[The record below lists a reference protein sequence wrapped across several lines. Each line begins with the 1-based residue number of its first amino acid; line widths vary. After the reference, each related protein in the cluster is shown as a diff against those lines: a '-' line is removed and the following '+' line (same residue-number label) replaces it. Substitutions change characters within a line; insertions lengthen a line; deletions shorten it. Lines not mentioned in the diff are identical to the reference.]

1 MLCAAAIVLTVS
13 LLSCQKDESDPNP
26 PQTQEEPTIAIE
38 VTAAESDHAL
48 YTITVEHAEQAYF
61 LTLESDMTEPTDE
74 MISQIGTRLSDGVN
88 RNLRAEGLTASTS
101 YTVYALAIGADG
113 KTARDRKEFLTA
125 DVVVDN
131 NSLHA
136 TTAMGVY
143 YGCTFSENAANYYF
157 MLTDCPFQSGVA
169 QGAGK
174 MVYFDCYGPVS
185 DTPSHAVI
193 PTGKYTYEDGVTHE
207 QFRISNESTVLLTV
221 DESGKITDNI
231 YFSEGE
237 LDITSDP
244 SGSYTIEGRFVTRG
258 GEEMRISYTGTMELT
273 NQSGVYGEDITVETT
288 YAYSDMTYYGD
299 AYGAGFSEYYFRLG
313 DMTPDSDGN
322 PLGSGYVLDFDL
334 WGATSAD
341 ADNAVLPEGT
351 YTFSSDIALNTI
363 AADKS
368 CGHYTLPDGS
378 ARYRIDYK
386 EGTATVKHTADG
398 YEISGH
404 FVLEDGYRLNFSY
417 KGALTFK
424 NMAPAVSEDINEV
437 FATGEGSYYG
447 DLYGYGTANYT
458 LTFTSSDGKTVLMID
473 MNDVL
478 DESHDPVIS
487 EGTYT
492 LDENGSAAAGKY
504 YEGVIDMW
512 GPMGTY
518 CTINAGTDQEEYLL
532 VNGGT
537 FTVTHKEPGYGFTF
551 DFTTQGGTKVQ
562 GSYDGEF
569 KIIQ

>member
-1 MLCAAAIVLTVS
+1 MKKKEWTLDMLAAVKRPDRYTGGEFGSIVKESADVRVALAFPDVYEVGMSYLGFKILYHLVNKMEGIAAERVYAPWVDMEALMRERDVVLT
-13 LLSCQKDESDPNP
+13 
-26 PQTQEEPTIAIE
+26 
-38 VTAAESDHAL
+38 
-48 YTITVEHAEQAYF
+48 
-61 LTLESDMTEPTDE
+61 TLETK
-74 MISQIGTRLSDGVN
+74 RALSELDAVGFT
-88 RNLRAEGLTASTS
+88 LQYELS
-101 YTVYALAIGADG
+101 YTNILNMLDLGGVPV
-113 KTARDRKEFLTA
+113 RKEDRGDTDPLVLVGGPCVFNPEPLA
-125 DVVVDN
+125 DFIDFF
-131 NSLHA
+131 SL
-136 TTAMGVY
+136 
-143 YGCTFSENAANYYF
+143 
-157 MLTDCPFQSGVA
+157 
-169 QGAGK
+169 
-174 MVYFDCYGPVS
+174 
-185 DTPSHAVI
+185 
-193 PTGKYTYEDGVTHE
+193 
-207 QFRISNESTVLLTV
+207 
-221 DESGKITDNI
+221 
-231 YFSEGE
+231 GE
-237 LDITSDP
+237 
-244 SGSYTIEGRFVTRG
+244 
-258 GEEMRISYTGTMELT
+258 
-273 NQSGVYGEDITVETT
+273 GEDITVETT

-569 KIIQ
+569 EIK

>member
-1 MLCAAAIVLTVS
+1 MEKPFYKILIAAAL
-13 LLSCQKDESDPNP
+13 LLSATLFSCKKDSADEAAK
-26 PQTQEEPTIAIE
+26 EPSVAIE
-38 VTAAESDHAL
+38 VTHIGSDNAL
-48 YTITVEHAEQAYF
+48 FTITVKDASAAYF

-74 MISQIGTRLSDGVN
+74 MLTGIGTPLAKGEN
-88 RNLRAEGLTASTS
+88 RDLAADGLTASTS
-101 YTVYALAIGADG
+101 YTVYALAVGADG
-113 KTARDRKEFLTA
+113 RTARAQSEFTTISGTEEGVLK
-125 DVVVDN
+125 
-131 NSLHA
+131 A
-136 TTAMGVY
+136 TTAMGIY
-143 YGCTFSENAANYYF
+143 YGCKFSKDAANYYF
-157 MLTDCPFQSGVA
+157 MLTDCPFQHGMA
-169 QGAGK
+169 QGAGT

-185 DTPSHAVI
+185 DKPQQAVI
-193 PTGKYTYEDGVTHE
+193 PTGKYLFENSVTHD
-207 QFRISNESTVLLTV
+207 QFRISSESTVLLAV
-221 DESGKITDNI
+221 GNDGNITENI
-231 YFSEGE
+231 YFKEGE
-237 LDITSDP
+237 LNVTSDA
-244 SGSYTIEGRFVTRG
+244 GGTTIEGVFVTAAG
-258 GEEMRISYTGTMELT
+258 QEFRIAYTGQIPMT

-569 KIIQ
+569 EIK